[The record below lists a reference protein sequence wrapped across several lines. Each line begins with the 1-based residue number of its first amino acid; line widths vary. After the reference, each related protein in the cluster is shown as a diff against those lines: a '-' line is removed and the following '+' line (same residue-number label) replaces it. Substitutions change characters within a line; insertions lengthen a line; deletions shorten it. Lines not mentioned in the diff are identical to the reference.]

1 MKRLANIRCNIFFPI
16 FRFSQ
21 VLQHLIA
28 PDQETTHVAEKKR
41 SIDNATEYSKRRLKL
56 KTINHQC
63 AGWMRDELMIVFHAL
78 ERTRYHDVLKSE
90 RVIESSNSDS
100 ESLLDP
106 EMPSLPSYLVTHPN
120 QAVGHACNCPLMC
133 AFS

>member
-1 MKRLANIRCNIFFPI
+1 M
-16 FRFSQ
+16 
-21 VLQHLIA
+21 
-28 PDQETTHVAEKKR
+28 
-41 SIDNATEYSKRRLKL
+41 
-56 KTINHQC
+56 
-63 AGWMRDELMIVFHAL
+63 GDEFMIVFHAL

-90 RVIESSNSDS
+90 RVLESSNSDS

-106 EMPSLPSYLVTHPN
+106 EMPSLPSHLVTHPN